1 MVNLRMKARKYI
13 KITVLVLMLTV
24 ISLGVYRAVTF
35 KQGTDLI
42 QAEWSTDQPMRIT
55 NFGSTKFL
63 SILPMVNW
71 HTRDDSLKGEP
82 GVSYLIK
89 TDNNTILFDV
99 GFNQKNES
107 PSPLEHN
114 MKQLGVKLESI
125 DTIFLSHAH
134 LDHSGGQQWVSKSTF
149 SIGREQINLSDKDI
163 FAATH
168 TTYPNSIVNIIP
180 DAAVIAPGVA
190 SLGAISR
197 QLLLGR
203 IEEQALVINVEG
215 KGIVIIVGCGHQ
227 TVPKILT
234 RANQVFDENIYG
246 LVGDLHYPIP
256 EGRLTLLG
264 INLQRYLASG
274 EGPHS
279 PMTYETMNKEL
290 KLLKNTGLKLI
301 ALGGHDTSDE
311 VIEHFSS
318 NFGDG
323 YRHVRVGD
331 WIQVAD

>member
-1 MVNLRMKARKYI
+1 MVDLHMKVKKHI
-13 KITVLVLMLTV
+13 KRTVLVLVL
-24 ISLGVYRAVTF
+24 IALSLGAYRAVTF

-42 QAEWSTDQPMRIT
+42 QTEWSAYKPKLITD
-55 NFGSTKFL
+55 FGSTKSL
-63 SILPMVNW
+63 SILPLVNW
-71 HTRDDSLKGEP
+71 HTRDDSLKSEP

-99 GFNQKNES
+99 GYNQQNES

-114 MKQLGVKLESI
+114 MKQLGVKLENI

-134 LDHSGGQQWVSKSTF
+134 LDHSGGQQWVGKNTF
-149 SIGREQINLSDKDI
+149 SIGREQINLSDKNI
-163 FAATH
+163 YAATH
-168 TTYPNSIVNIIP
+168 TTYPNSIVNVIP
-180 DAAVIAPGVA
+180 DATVIAPGVA

-203 IEEQALVINVEG
+203 IEEQALVIKVEG
-215 KGIVIIVGCGHQ
+215 KGIVIVVGCGHQ

-234 RANQVFDENIYG
+234 RANQVFGENIYG

-274 EGPHS
+274 KGPHS
-279 PMTYETMNKEL
+279 PITYESMNEEL
-290 KLLKNTGLKLI
+290 KLLKSAGVKLI
-301 ALGGHDTSDE
+301 ALGGHDTSDD

-323 YRHVRVGD
+323 YRNIRVGD

>member
-1 MVNLRMKARKYI
+1 MVDLRMKTGKYI
-13 KITVLVLMLTV
+13 KRTVLVLVLTV
-24 ISLGVYRAVTF
+24 LTLGAYRAVTF
-35 KQGTDLI
+35 KQGADLI
-42 QAEWSTDQPMRIT
+42 QADWSAYKPSRIT
-55 NFGSTKFL
+55 NFGSTKSL

-99 GFNQKNES
+99 GFNQQNES

-114 MKQLGVKLESI
+114 MQQLGVTLESI
-125 DTIFLSHAH
+125 DTVFLSHAH
-134 LDHSGGQQWVSKSTF
+134 LDHSGGQQWVGNNTF
-149 SIGREQINLSDKDI
+149 SIGREQVNLSDKDI
-163 FAATH
+163 YAATH
-168 TTYPNSIVNIIP
+168 TTYPNSTVKVIP
-180 DAAVIAPGVA
+180 DATVIAPGVA
-190 SLGAISR
+190 SLGTISR

-215 KGIVIIVGCGHQ
+215 KGIVIVVGCGHQ

-234 RANQVFDENIYG
+234 RANQVFGENIYG

-274 EGPHS
+274 EGPHR
-279 PMTYETMNKEL
+279 PMTYETMHEEL
-290 KLLKNTGLKLI
+290 KLLKSAGLELI

-318 NFGDG
+318 NFGNG
-323 YRHVRVGD
+323 YRHVRVGE
-331 WIQVAD
+331 WIRVAD